1 MDKEIIEMPK
11 VELHLHFD
19 GSISLDLLE
28 KWSGLSHDEVVREAV
43 SKNDTSLDKY
53 LEHFNFINKYLQTKK
68 NLELASYTL
77 GSDLEKEN
85 VIYAEVRFAPL
96 LHTNK
101 GLTGEEVIDSLI
113 KGFSKC
119 NIKINLILCMMRGM
133 DFSSNRKVIDL
144 AKKYLGKGVVAVDLA
159 GGEASNPFKDYEEL
173 FKICKDFSIPT
184 TIHAGEVV
192 KRDIRNIIPYTKRI
206 GHGIKI
212 YDDMELINLVKTND
226 ILLEVCPKSNIDTNN
241 ASDYSSHPIKYLY
254 DNEVKLSVNTDN
266 RTVSNI
272 SLTEEYTSL
281 INILG
286 FNINDLYQMNLNAIN
301 YAFLSDKEKQ
311 ELKNRLLE
319 KKESQS

>member
-1 MDKEIIEMPK
+1 MNKELINVPK

-28 KWSGLSHDEVVREAV
+28 KWSGLSHDEVIRESV

-53 LEHFNFINKYLQTKK
+53 LEHFNFINKYLQTKE

-119 NIKINLILCMMRGM
+119 NIKINLILCMIRGM
-133 DFSSNRKVIDL
+133 DYSFNRKVIDL
-144 AKKYLGKGVVAVDLA
+144 ALKYLGKGVVAVDLA

-184 TIHAGEVV
+184 TIHAGEVL

-212 YDDMELINLVKTND
+212 YDDMELINLVKENNM
-226 ILLEVCPKSNIDTNN
+226 LLEVCPKSNIDTNN
-241 ASDYSSHPIKYLY
+241 ISDYKIHPIKYLY
-254 DNEVKLSVNTDN
+254 DSGVKVSVNTDN

-272 SLTEEYTSL
+272 TLTEEYSSL

-286 FNINDLYQMNLNAIN
+286 LTLDDLYQMNLNAIS
-301 YAFLSDKEKQ
+301 YAFISKDEKEK
-311 ELKNRLLE
+311 LKSILLQ
-319 KKESQS
+319 KKESL